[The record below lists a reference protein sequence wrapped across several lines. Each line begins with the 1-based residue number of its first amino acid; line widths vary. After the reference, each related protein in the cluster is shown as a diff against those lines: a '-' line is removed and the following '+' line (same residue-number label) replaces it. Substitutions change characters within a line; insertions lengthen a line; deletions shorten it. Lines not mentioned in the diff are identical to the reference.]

1 MIVAPKHIKLPQSP
15 SDMLRADRPG
25 DGVLQILAASGTLL
39 AQEMGLRTLFEHEGG
54 EFWVDLADPG
64 DPRSYPWEVEATSGS
79 LVICAGLHRIRPHGP
94 RDVYPDVV
102 LRCRMAAPPGEDV
115 GVVLVSRPSSG
126 SPSTAYAWGSM
137 TTDSTSLVSLKAT
150 LRPAPGLRAVAP
162 VPGQST
168 ADPDEQGEMPEVMIY
183 AGFWCT
189 SNSGA
194 SKGLVHGITIALE
207 TPSA

>member
-1 MIVAPKHIKLPQSP
+1 MIVLPKYLKLPLSP
-15 SDMLRADRPG
+15 SDNLRADRPV
-25 DGVLQILAASGTLL
+25 DGILQILAAGGTLL
-39 AQEMGLRTLFEHEGG
+39 AREEGLRTLFEHEGG

-64 DPRSYPWEVEATSGS
+64 DPRSYPWEVEATSGT
-79 LVICAGLHRIRPHGP
+79 LVICAGQHRVRPHGP

-115 GVVLVSRPSSG
+115 GVVLVSRPSPG
-126 SPSTAYAWGSM
+126 SPSTAYAWGSV

-150 LRPAPGLRAVAP
+150 LRPQPGMRAV
-162 VPGQST
+162 VPRIGT
-168 ADPDEQGEMPEVMIY
+168 TDPDEQGEAPEVMIY

-194 SKGLVHGITIALE
+194 NKGQVHGITIALE

>member
-1 MIVAPKHIKLPQSP
+1 MIVLPKYLKLPLSP
-15 SDMLRADRPG
+15 SDNLRADRPV
-25 DGVLQILAASGTLL
+25 DGILQILAAGGTLL
-39 AQEMGLRTLFEHEGG
+39 AREEGLRTLFEHEGG

-64 DPRSYPWEVEATSGS
+64 DPRSYPWEVEATGGS

-102 LRCRMAAPPGEDV
+102 MRCRMAAPPGETV
-115 GVVLVSRPSSG
+115 GAVVVVRPSAG
-126 SPSTAYAWGSM
+126 SPSTAYAWSSVEK
-137 TTDSTSLVSLKAT
+137 TSTSLTSLKVT
-150 LRPAPGLRAVAP
+150 VRPSPGLRPVAP

-168 ADPDEQGEMPEVMIY
+168 ADPDEAGEVPEAMIC

-194 SKGLVHGITIALE
+194 NKGQVHGITFALE
-207 TPSA
+207 SPTA